1 MDAEEG
7 RSSREL
13 PIACK
18 LTDAEQGKRRE
29 ELSREIFSGCE
40 ATNELDDGYEFVF
53 PAGADWV
60 QKLVHFVV
68 SERECCPFF
77 TFEMIFEP
85 GGGPVSLR
93 VRGSEGTKEF
103 LGEALAGHGA
113 E

>member
-1 MDAEEG
+1 MGVEKG
-7 RSSREL
+7 RSPRDL

-18 LTDAEQGKRRE
+18 LTDAEQTERRE
-29 ELSREIFSGCE
+29 ELARELFGRRE
-40 ATNELDDGYEFVF
+40 KANELDDGYEFVF
-53 PAGADWV
+53 PGGADWA
-60 QKLVHFVV
+60 QKLVSFVV
-68 SERECCPFF
+68 TERECCPFL